1 MSKRKLEWNDAKIK
15 RYLNEKRGQGEGY
28 DYKPWLTIQDFPS
41 LGRASRIKSMTTGR
55 IHHLFSRTQR
65 DFFMELDW
73 EESVI
78 DIREHFPLL
87 DYKETIENL
96 NDINQSKFCNG
107 ETDYVITTTFLITK
121 RIDRDNVEYYARSV
135 KYASELEKKITLEKL
150 EIERRYWS
158 NKSIN
163 WGLVTNNEI
172 NTALVK
178 NIEFINPVVSSKLK
192 IDNKKAIISNL
203 ISEYTRSSDKVL
215 YGIFKSIDRGLN
227 LNPGE
232 SIAVFKYLL
241 SNRFIEADMNTMID
255 IRKPIELQ
263 FRRLE
268 DTL

>member
-55 IHHLFSRTQR
+55 IHHFFSKTQR
-65 DFFMELDW
+65 DYFMELDW
-73 EESVI
+73 EESII
-78 DIREHFPLL
+78 DIREHYPLL

-96 NDINQSKFCNG
+96 DDLNQSKFGDG
-107 ETDYVITTTFLITK
+107 EIDYVITTTFLVTK
-121 RIDRDNVEYYARSV
+121 RIDTDKVKYFARSV
-135 KYASELEKKITLEKL
+135 KYASELDKKITLEKL

-163 WGLVTNNEI
+163 WGLVTNKEI
-172 NTALVK
+172 NTVLVK
-178 NIEFINPVVSSKLK
+178 NIEFINPVVSSRLK
-192 IDNKKAIISNL
+192 INKQEEITSNL

-215 YGIFKSIDRGLN
+215 YGIFKSIDRSLN

-232 SIAVFKYLL
+232 SITVFKYLL
-241 SNRFIEADMNTMID
+241 ANRFIQVDMNSMID
-255 IRKPIELQ
+255 IRKPIELD